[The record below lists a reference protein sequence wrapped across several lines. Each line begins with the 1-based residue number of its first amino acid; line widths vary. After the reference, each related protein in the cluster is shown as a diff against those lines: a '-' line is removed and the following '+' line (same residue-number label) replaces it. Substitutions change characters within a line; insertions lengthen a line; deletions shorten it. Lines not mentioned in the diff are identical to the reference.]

1 MGKIAE
7 IRLLISD
14 NKIEEAIN
22 ALMQFSTLYND
33 QDLQNNLILL
43 KSRFTQVKQRESLN
57 VISLTDALREQAQIA
72 QSLLYYVSESE
83 KKHPDTDSK
92 KEDPDSERVAPPAER
107 DVILFLASAPS
118 DMAKLQLDKEFVRIS
133 QSLQKGSVDY
143 SLKAEFA
150 LKPQDLQSAVL
161 KHKPRIV
168 HFSGHGAN
176 ANTTNKTGGI
186 FLQDDKG
193 EAQLVS
199 GQALANMFSILLRRI
214 GIEVVLLNSCY
225 SEEQAKAI
233 VQSVPYVIG
242 MNDSVKDGVAIEFA
256 AGFYQSMSQYPDD
269 IDFAFDLAKNQ
280 IELTDLPQENAPVL
294 FKKPG

>member
-14 NKIEEAIN
+14 NEIEKAIN
-22 ALMQFSTLYND
+22 ALMQFSTLHDD

-43 KSRFTQVKQRESLN
+43 KSRFKQVKQRENAGLMDPRDVS
-57 VISLTDALREQAQIA
+57 REQAQITQA
-72 QSLLYYVSESE
+72 LLYYVSESE
-83 KKHPDTDSK
+83 KKYPDTDSE
-92 KEDPDSERVAPPAER
+92 KEVSDDENAAVPAQR

-118 DMAKLQLDKEFVRIS
+118 DMAKLQLEKEFVRIS
-133 QSLQKGSVDY
+133 RSLQDGLIDY
-143 SLKAEFA
+143 NLKSEFA

-168 HFSGHGAN
+168 HFSGHGAD
-176 ANTTNKTGGI
+176 ANSTNKTGGI

-193 EAQLVS
+193 EGQLVS
-199 GQALANMFSILLRRI
+199 GEALANMFSILLRKI
-214 GIEVVLLNSCY
+214 EVEVVLLNSCY

-256 AGFYQSMSQYPDD
+256 AGFYQSMSQYRDD
-269 IDFAFDLAKNQ
+269 IAFAFDLAKNQ
-280 IELTDLPQENAPVL
+280 IQLTGLPQEDAPVM

>member
-14 NKIEEAIN
+14 NEIEEAIN
-22 ALMQFSTLYND
+22 ALMQFSTQHDD

-43 KSRFTQVKQRESLN
+43 KSRYKQVRQRETAN
-57 VISLTDALREQAQIA
+57 VMDSRDVSREQAQITQA
-72 QSLLYYVSESE
+72 LLYYVSESE
-83 KKHPDTDSK
+83 KKYPDTDSK
-92 KEDPDSERVAPPAER
+92 EEVADVENATPSAQR

-133 QSLQKGSVDY
+133 QSLQDGLIDY
-143 SLKAEFA
+143 SLKSEFA

-168 HFSGHGAN
+168 HFSGHGAD

-193 EAQLVS
+193 EGQLVS
-199 GQALANMFSILLRRI
+199 GLALANMFSILLRKI

-256 AGFYQSMSQYPDD
+256 AGFYQSISQYPDD

-280 IELTDLPQENAPVL
+280 IELTDLPQEDAPVL